1 MIFKDETIAAQRKKI
16 LTIAELL
23 DDERY
28 FCNYSDGTGGHFEN
42 NWLLKDDAYDFLIH
56 LAAADGVLS
65 SEEIEAINEI
75 LDISKRRSEITENI
89 IDRDLLNEDGRAQF
103 VARHS
108 FNLTVRRDNELYY
121 GGSEQ
126 ISLTDKLY
134 SAYCILGIAIV
145 TSEGNKIKP
154 EDSARLL
161 LVLNSL
167 KSDLLSKVNNSEI
180 RAEIRE
186 WQQAVVRWVD
196 DLSEGNAQPQAALRG
211 SNEEAKSE
219 KPRKSLDELLAELD
233 KLTGL
238 DAVKSEVNS
247 LVNFVKIQKMKE
259 ERGLKTVPLSLH
271 LVFYGNPGTGKT
283 TVARL
288 LGEIYREIGVL
299 SKGHLI
305 EVDRAGLVGGY
316 VGQTA
321 LKVQEVVEKA
331 LGGILFVDEAYTLS
345 NKGGSDYG
353 QEAIDSLLKA
363 MEDCRDD
370 LIVIVAGYPQ
380 QMAQFLE
387 SNPGLKSRFNKF
399 INFVDYSPLEMCR
412 IFGSF
417 CNENGMGMSKEA
429 KTVAKQ
435 FLFEL
440 HARRDVN
447 FANARDVRNY
457 FEKAMQNQA
466 NRVIQLKN
474 PSKSDL
480 LRFEAA
486 DFEGIQM

>member
-1 MIFKDETIAAQRKKI
+1 MGFDADWI
-16 LTIAELL
+16 ELADSSRGLLESLADLLESLGYKYDDL
-23 DDERY
+23 DNKFVLY
-28 FCNYSDGTGGHFEN
+28 
-42 NWLLKDDAYDFLIH
+42 DDVYEFLIF
-56 LAAADGVLS
+56 LAAADGNLS
-65 SEEIEAINEI
+65 ADEIESINEI
-75 LDISKRRSEITENI
+75 LNFSQRRSEIVDDI
-89 IDRDLLNEDGRAQF
+89 LKKDFLNDCFQKIGSLSFGLAI
-103 VARHS
+103 RH
-108 FNLTVRRDNELYY
+108 DNQNYY
-121 GGSEQ
+121 GGSDDLA
-126 ISLTDKLY
+126 ICPPLY
-134 SAYCILGIAIV
+134 RVYCALGRIMIL
-145 TSEGNKIKP
+145 SEGYDVKP
-154 EDSARLL
+154 SDSARYLATLNFIKQRLL
-161 LVLNSL
+161 RE
-167 KSDLLSKVNNSEI
+167 VNNSGVKREI
-180 RAEIRE
+180 IEEYNEAVAVFEGTDEPTNTTLLTRE
-186 WQQAVVRWVD
+186 KQEKGAPTV
-196 DLSEGNAQPQAALRG
+196 
-211 SNEEAKSE
+211 KS
-219 KPRKSLDELLAELD
+219 KSLDELLAELD

-316 VGQTA
+316 VGHTA
-321 LKVQEVVEKA
+321 LKVQEVVEKS
-331 LGGILFVDEAYTLS
+331 LGGILFIDEAYTLS
-345 NKGGSDYG
+345 NKGGNDFG
-353 QEAIDSLLKA
+353 QEAIDTLLKA
-363 MEDCRDD
+363 MEDHRDD

-435 FLFEL
+435 FLFDL
-440 HARRDVN
+440 HARRDIN

-474 PSKSDL
+474 PTKSDL
-480 LRFEAA
+480 TRFEAA

>member
-1 MIFKDETIAAQRKKI
+1 MLYDDETIARQRRIVANIIEI
-16 LTIAELL
+16 LNEEGYFVKRSN
-23 DDERY
+23 DEGY
-28 FCNYSDGTGGHFEN
+28 FEN
-42 NWLLKDDAYDFLIH
+42 DWLLKYELYRFLIY
-56 LAAADGVLS
+56 LSAADGVLS
-65 SEEIEAINEI
+65 SEEIESINEI
-75 LDISKRRSEITENI
+75 LDVSMRRSQITEDI
-89 IDRDLLNEDGRAQF
+89 IDCGLLNEDDEGGRHIALF
-103 VARHS
+103 S
-108 FNLTVRRDNELYY
+108 FDQTIRRDNERYY
-121 GGSEQ
+121 GGKNQ
-126 ISLTDKLY
+126 ISLTDYLY
-134 SAYCILGIAIV
+134 SAYCFLGLALV
-145 TSEGNKIKP
+145 TSEGNEIKP

-161 LVLNSL
+161 LALNRI
-167 KSDLLSKVNNSEI
+167 KARLLTEVNDSGI
-180 RAEIRE
+180 RAEISDWYNE
-186 WQQAVVRWVD
+186 VVACVAAH
-196 DLSEGNAQPQAALRG
+196 SEGNAQPQAALRG

-219 KPRKSLDELLAELD
+219 KPRKSLDELLAELG

-474 PSKSDL
+474 PTKADL
-480 LRFEAA
+480 TRFEAA

>member
-1 MIFKDETIAAQRKKI
+1 MIASE
-16 LTIAELL
+16 
-23 DDERY
+23 
-28 FCNYSDGTGGHFEN
+28 G
-42 NWLLKDDAYDFLIH
+42 YD
-56 LAAADGVLS
+56 V
-65 SEEIEAINEI
+65 
-75 LDISKRRSEITENI
+75 KP
-89 IDRDLLNEDGRAQF
+89 F
-103 VARHS
+103 VAARYLATLD
-108 FNLTVRRDNELYY
+108 FIKQRLLREVDD
-121 GGSEQ
+121 SEA
-126 ISLTDKLY
+126 K
-134 SAYCILGIAIV
+134 
-145 TSEGNKIKP
+145 NKIVEEYNKVATVFEVDEQ
-154 EDSARLL
+154 EDTPLL
-161 LVLNSL
+161 TREKQEKGAPTV
-167 KSDLLSKVNNSEI
+167 KS
-180 RAEIRE
+180 
-186 WQQAVVRWVD
+186 
-196 DLSEGNAQPQAALRG
+196 
-211 SNEEAKSE
+211 
-219 KPRKSLDELLAELD
+219 KSLDELLAELD

-305 EVDRAGLVGGY
+305 EVDRAGLVGAYIGH
-316 VGQTA
+316 TA
-321 LKVQEVVEKA
+321 LKVQEVVEKS
-331 LGGILFVDEAYTLS
+331 LGGILFIDEAYTLS
-345 NKGGSDYG
+345 NKGGNDFG
-353 QEAIDSLLKA
+353 QEAIDTLLKA
-363 MEDCRDD
+363 MEDHRDD

-435 FLFEL
+435 FLFDL

-474 PSKSDL
+474 PTKSDL
-480 LRFEAA
+480 TRFEAA